1 MSDNTFK
8 NFIRK
13 HENTVS
19 FSDKPDIQ
27 YPIGKVDPSP
37 CMEACPAGVNVKAYV
52 SLIAAGK
59 FHEALKVVR
68 ERNPL
73 PGICGRVCTHPCE
86 TYCNRNQIDSS
97 IAIRSLKR
105 FVADYELEH
114 PIPKPKPTAGTR
126 KEKIAII
133 GSGPAGL
140 TAAHDLAKS
149 GFNVTIFEELSEP
162 GGMLIAGIPSYRMPR
177 NILKIEIDYIR
188 NLGVKIITNK
198 KISGKQDYNKLL
210 KDYDAVYL
218 AIGAHVGKKL
228 GIPGE
233 DQYKGFLDAVTFLR
247 KVNLGKPQK
256 PGEKIIVIG
265 GGNSAID
272 AARTALRLGSE
283 VNIVYRRTQKEMPAD
298 EEEIKEAE
306 KEGVKIHY
314 LAAPVKIIGKNGK
327 VTGLECSKMKLGKPD
342 ESGRARPIP
351 IKNSEFIIEADVI
364 IPAISQQP
372 DLSFLPKDHNIDIS
386 KWNTFAADENTM
398 ATNIPGVFAGGDA
411 VTGSNTVIDAIAQ
424 GHITATSIERF
435 INGETLEQTDSKTK
449 PLETEIKIDLNIQP
463 KTKRA
468 KSPMQIISERQYS
481 FKEVEYGFDEVT
493 AIAEAQRCL
502 RCGPCGECYIC
513 VSDCDKGL
521 SVMHSVNGH
530 DDYIL
535 RLPSDFQS
543 KDLTNGSLLGTI
555 IAANGKNMPIELD
568 SYIPFV
574 NENHCRGCG
583 DCVTVCEYDACQL
596 VQRDGDIF
604 VSQIDHE
611 ICRGCGTC
619 VTFCPSS
626 AIQPGRYTSDWL
638 SYKLNN
644 IDPNKRNII
653 VFSCN
658 WNGADF
664 EKVNTAKYK
673 NTNFI
678 FIQTMCTGRIESTFI
693 LRAIEEGADGVLVV
707 GCSADE
713 CHYEFGA
720 KRFAETYA
728 KVKQLAHMLGI
739 EDGEIGYEQISGKN
753 TERFVEVVNDFAS
766 GSKEEKEKGRKGER
780 ERMKG
785 SVGEAVQWS

>member
-1 MSDNTFK
+1 MTISENKFK

-13 HENTVS
+13 HEKTIS
-19 FSDKPDIQ
+19 FSDKPNIQ
-27 YPIGKVDPSP
+27 YPIGIVDPSP

-59 FHEALKVVR
+59 FHEALHVVR
-68 ERNPL
+68 EKNPL

-86 TYCNRNQIDSS
+86 TYCNRNQIDAPV
-97 IAIRSLKR
+97 AIRALKR
-105 FVADYELEH
+105 FVADYELKY
-114 PIPKPKPTAGTR
+114 PIPKPKKTAGTR
-126 KEKIAII
+126 KENIAII

-149 GFNVTIFEELSEP
+149 GFNVTVFEELSEP

-177 NILKIEIDYIR
+177 DILKIEIDYIS

-210 KDYDAVYL
+210 KDFDALYL
-218 AIGAHVGKKL
+218 AIGAHIGKKL

-233 DQYKGFLDAVTFLR
+233 HDYKGFLDAVTFLR
-247 KVNLGKPQK
+247 DVNLKTPQK
-256 PGEKIIVIG
+256 PGEKVIVIG

-283 VNIVYRRTQKEMPAD
+283 VNIVYRRTRQEMPAN
-298 EEEIKEAE
+298 EEEIKDAE
-306 KEGVKIHY
+306 EEGIKIHY
-314 LAAPVKIIGKNGK
+314 LAAPAKIVGTNGK
-327 VTGLECSKMKLGKPD
+327 VTGLECIKMKLGEPD

-351 IKNSEFIIEADVI
+351 IKSSEFIIEADVI
-364 IPAISQQP
+364 IPAISQEP

-386 KWNTFAADENTM
+386 RWRTFTTNENTM

-411 VTGSNTVIDAIAQ
+411 VTGPNTVINAIAQ
-424 GHITATSIERF
+424 GHVAAKSIERF
-435 INGETLEQTDSKTK
+435 INEEKVEQSDGKTK
-449 PLETEIKIDLNIQP
+449 PIETEIKIDLKNQP
-463 KTKRA
+463 KIKR
-468 KSPMQIISERQYS
+468 SEIPMQKVSERKHS
-481 FKEVEYGFDEVT
+481 FKEVEYCFDEAT

-502 RCGPCGECYIC
+502 RCGPCDECYIC
-513 VSDCDKGL
+513 LSDCDKGL
-521 SVMHSVNGH
+521 SVFHTPDSIN
-530 DDYIL
+530 DFLL
-535 RLPSDFQS
+535 RLPSDFDS
-543 KDLTNGSLLGTI
+543 KDLRNGNMLGTLKT
-555 IAANGKNMPIELD
+555 ANGKDLTIGLD

-574 NENHCRGCG
+574 KENLCRGCG
-583 DCVTVCEYDACQL
+583 DCVTVCEYNACQL
-596 VQRDGDIF
+596 IQKNGDILI
-604 VSQIDHE
+604 SEIDYE

-638 SYKLNN
+638 SFKFKN
-644 IDPNKRNII
+644 IDSKKRNI
-653 VFSCN
+653 VVYSCN

-664 EKVNTAKYK
+664 EKVNTSKYK

-728 KVKQLAHMLGI
+728 KVQQLAHMLGYDKNRI
-739 EDGEIGYEQISGKN
+739 EYETISDKN
-753 TERFVEVVNDFAS
+753 TDKFVEVVNNYA
-766 GSKEEKEKGRKGER
+766 RKF
-780 ERMKG
+780 K
-785 SVGEAVQWS
+785 

>member
-1 MSDNTFK
+1 MATSDNTFK

-13 HENTVS
+13 HEKTIS
-19 FSDKPDIQ
+19 FPDKPNIQ

-37 CMEACPAGVNVKAYV
+37 CMEACPAGVNVKAYI

-59 FHEALKVVR
+59 FHEALQVVR
-68 ERNPL
+68 EKNPL

-86 TYCNRNQIDSS
+86 SYCNRNQIDTPV
-97 IAIRSLKR
+97 AIRSLKR
-105 FVADYELEH
+105 FVADYELKH
-114 PIPKPKPTAGTR
+114 PMPKPQPTAATR

-177 NILKIEIDYIR
+177 DILKIEIDYIR

-198 KISGKQDYNKLL
+198 KIAGKKDYNKLL
-210 KDYDAVYL
+210 KDFDAVYL
-218 AIGAHVGKKL
+218 AIGAHIGKKL

-233 DQYKGFLDAVTFLR
+233 DKYEGFLDAVTFLR
-247 KVNLGKPQK
+247 EVNLKKPKK
-256 PGEKIIVIG
+256 PGEKVIVIG

-272 AARTALRLGSE
+272 AARTALRLGSD
-283 VNIVYRRTQKEMPAD
+283 VNIVYRRTRQEMPAND
-298 EEEIKEAE
+298 EEIEDAE
-306 KEGVKIHY
+306 QEGINIHY
-314 LAAPVKIIGKNGK
+314 LAAPSKIVGNSGK
-327 VTGLECSKMKLGKPD
+327 VTGLECTKMKLGKPD
-342 ESGRARPIP
+342 ESGRARPLP
-351 IKNSEFIIEADVI
+351 INNSEFIIEADII

-372 DLSFLPKDHNIDIS
+372 DLSFLPKDHKIDIS
-386 KWNTFAADENTM
+386 RWNTFAADENTM
-398 ATNIPGVFAGGDA
+398 ATNIPSVFAGGDA
-411 VTGSNTVIDAIAQ
+411 VTGPNTVIDAIAQ

-435 INGETLEQTDSKTK
+435 IDGEELVQTDTRTK
-449 PLETEIKIDLNIQP
+449 PIETEIKTDLKSQP

-468 KSPMQIISERQYS
+468 SIPTQKTSERANN
-481 FKEVEYGFDEVT
+481 FREVEYGFSEAT

-502 RCGPCGECYIC
+502 RCGPCGECFIC

-521 SVMHSVNGH
+521 SVVHETNGD
-530 DDYIL
+530 DDYVF
-535 RLPSDFQS
+535 RLPHDFHNES
-543 KDLTNGSLLGTI
+543 LTNGNLLGTLR
-555 IAANGKNMPIELD
+555 AANGKDISIVLD
-568 SYIPFV
+568 SYIPYV
-574 NENHCRGCG
+574 KENLCRGCG

-596 VQRDGDIF
+596 IEKDGDIK

-638 SYKLNN
+638 SYKLKN
-644 IDPNKRNII
+644 IDAKKQNIV

-664 EKVNTAKYK
+664 NKVSTSK
-673 NTNFI
+673 NANVNLI
-678 FIQTMCTGRIESTFI
+678 FIQTMCTGRIESTFL
-693 LRAIEEGADGVLVV
+693 LRALEEGADGVFVV
-707 GCSADE
+707 GCSPDE

-728 KVKQLAHMLGI
+728 KVQQLAHMLGYDKNRI
-739 EDGEIGYEQISGKN
+739 EYETISDKN
-753 TERFVEVVNDFAS
+753 TDKFVEVVNNYARTF
-766 GSKEEKEKGRKGER
+766 K
-780 ERMKG
+780 
-785 SVGEAVQWS
+785 

>member
-1 MSDNTFK
+1 
-8 NFIRK
+8 
-13 HENTVS
+13 
-19 FSDKPDIQ
+19 
-27 YPIGKVDPSP
+27 
-37 CMEACPAGVNVKAYV
+37 MEACPAGVNVKAYV

-59 FHEALKVVR
+59 FHEALHVVR
-68 ERNPL
+68 EKNPL

-86 TYCNRNQIDSS
+86 TYCNRNQVDAPV
-97 IAIRSLKR
+97 AIRALKR

-114 PIPKPKPTAGTR
+114 PIPKPKETAGTR

-133 GSGPAGL
+133 GSGPTGL

-162 GGMLIAGIPSYRMPR
+162 GGMLIAGIPTYRMPR
-177 NILKIEIDYIR
+177 DILKIEIDYIR

-198 KISGKQDYNKLL
+198 KISGKQAYNKLL
-210 KDYDAVYL
+210 KDYDAVYV
-218 AIGAHVGKKL
+218 AIGAHIGKKL

-233 DQYKGFLDAVTFLR
+233 DDYKGFLDAVTFLR
-247 KVNLGKPQK
+247 DVNLDTPQK
-256 PGEKIIVIG
+256 PGEKVIVIG

-283 VNIVYRRTQKEMPAD
+283 VNIVYRRTRQEMPAN
-298 EEEIKEAE
+298 EEEIKDAE
-306 KEGVKIHY
+306 EEGIKIHY
-314 LAAPVKIIGKNGK
+314 LAAPVNIIGKNGK
-327 VTGLECSKMKLGKPD
+327 VTGLECTKMKLGEPD

-351 IKNSEFIIEADVI
+351 IKNSEYIIEADVI
-364 IPAISQQP
+364 IPAISQEP

-386 KWNTFAADENTM
+386 RWQTFTADKNTM

-411 VTGSNTVIDAIAQ
+411 VTGPNTVINAIAQ
-424 GHITATSIERF
+424 GHVAANSIERF
-435 INGETLEQTDSKTK
+435 ITGEKLEQSDSKTK
-449 PLETEIKIDLNIQP
+449 PIETEIKIDLINQP

-468 KSPMQIISERQYS
+468 SIPMQKVSERKHS
-481 FKEVEYGFDEVT
+481 FKEVEYCFDKAT

-502 RCGPCGECYIC
+502 RCGPCDECYIC
-513 VSDCDKGL
+513 VSECDKGL
-521 SVMHSVNGH
+521 SVFHSPDSHNDFV
-530 DDYIL
+530 L
-535 RLPSDFQS
+535 RLPSDFDS
-543 KDLTNGSLLGTI
+543 KDLRNGNILGTLK
-555 IAANGKNMPIELD
+555 AANGKDITIGLD

-574 NENHCRGCG
+574 KENLCRGCG
-583 DCVTVCEYDACQL
+583 DCVTVCEYNACQL
-596 VQRDGDIF
+596 IQKNGDIL
-604 VSQIDHE
+604 VSQIDSE

-638 SYKLNN
+638 SFKFKN
-644 IDPNKRNII
+644 IDLQKQNI
-653 VFSCN
+653 VVYSCN

-664 EKVNTAKYK
+664 EKVNTSKYK

-693 LRAIEEGADGVLVV
+693 LQALEKGANGVLVV

-728 KVKQLAHMLGI
+728 KVQQLAHMLGYDKNRI
-739 EDGEIGYEQISGKN
+739 EYETISDKD
-753 TERFVEVVNDFAS
+753 TDKFVEVVNNYA
-766 GSKEEKEKGRKGER
+766 RKF
-780 ERMKG
+780 K
-785 SVGEAVQWS
+785 